1 MHWNMA
7 KTLEQLGGDEMLL
20 QEVMDIFLEELR
32 NIWQPCILQWRW
44 GLRPCLLRREKSRAA
59 HMRRL
64 GELCVSW
71 Q

>member
-32 NIWQPCILQWRW
+32 NIWQPCILQ
-44 GLRPCLLRREKSRAA
+44 
-59 HMRRL
+59 
-64 GELCVSW
+64 
-71 Q
+71 